1 MRFEDLAEFLR
12 VRPGHGVAQEG
23 DDLVETPFVL
33 PGTTEPLVILVTRMT
48 GEDGPLLVTDGGALA
63 ASLSGRAVDVARL
76 SETAPE
82 GFRTALE
89 ATGAGVDDEGRVF
102 VVAGAPDLLKHAVA
116 AVTSGVMMLGTL
128 AAASR

>member
-33 PGTTEPLVILVTRMT
+33 PGTTEPLVIRVTRMT

-89 ATGAGVDDEGRVF
+89 ATGAGVDDEGRVS

-128 AAASR
+128 AAPSR